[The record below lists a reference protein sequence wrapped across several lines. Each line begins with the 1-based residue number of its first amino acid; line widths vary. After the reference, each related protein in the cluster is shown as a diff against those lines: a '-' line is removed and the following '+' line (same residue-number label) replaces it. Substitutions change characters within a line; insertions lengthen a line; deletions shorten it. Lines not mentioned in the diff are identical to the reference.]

1 LSLFDIIVVSIIA
14 LSLFFG
20 FWRGF
25 VKEILSILTWIAALL
40 IARIYSEFLTPMFS
54 GFVDDT
60 SVRYV
65 LAFAVL
71 FILTMMLG
79 TLLNHFMS
87 KLITVTGLKFT
98 DRLLGGV
105 FGLCRGVIIGLLILF
120 FAGPFYSGSI
130 WWQSSSIVPYGI
142 ELIELS
148 KVLIT
153 DSPTQS

>member
-1 LSLFDIIVVSIIA
+1 MSLFDIIVVSIIA

-40 IARIYSEFLTPMFS
+40 IARIYSEFLAPMFS

-71 FILTMMLG
+71 FVLTMMLG

-120 FAGPFYSGSI
+120 FAGPFFSGSI

-153 DSPTQS
+153 DSPTQI